1 VLVERLVTNLV
12 DNAVRHNV
20 PDGWVQVATGTRG
33 GMAFIEVANG
43 GEPIPAEAVPS
54 LFEPFRRLSGRAGP
68 PEGTRPPEGT
78 GLGLSIVRSVT
89 LAHRGQLS
97 ARSRPAGGLEVSV
110 LLPGSADPP

>member
-1 VLVERLVTNLV
+1 MLVEQLVTNLV

-43 GEPIPAEAVPS
+43 GEQIPAEAVPS
-54 LFEPFRRLSGRAGP
+54 LFEPFRRLSERAGP
-68 PEGTRPPEGT
+68 PDGT

-89 LAHRGQLS
+89 LAHRGQLT

-110 LLPGSADPP
+110 LLPGCPTQPVP